1 MKTEPIE
8 LPVKDVRNGHK
19 TESGWKCDVT
29 FGIPDDWGQDDP
41 VVTVTSEDVGTRYPK
56 PGDVMW
62 VYPPHVCGYSGPS
75 NGGGEVGPPEGGP
88 LSTTLL
94 PGRDRI

>member
-75 NGGGEVGPPEGGP
+75 NDQ
-88 LSTTLL
+88 
-94 PGRDRI
+94 GRATSGAEKRP